1 MQWLV
6 LALSGTAGYF
16 VIWLRLG
23 KFESIKKQ
31 VSGTIINALLII
43 GFIWRFSLVF
53 FDPLKV
59 FKNPMSILYFS
70 GGMRGLVLSC
80 VIAAVYLVYAS
91 IKQRIFIWRYLDFI
105 ISGILAG
112 FTVYNIAALIVG
124 RQFSL
129 SSLGQSILAVLLL
142 LWQLK
147 KPDMYIFK
155 KTLPAVMMA
164 FLILW
169 GVYDAVYKDYIN
181 NKNTGFNTPAANVD
195 TGTIKEG
202 IENGDLAPDFEL
214 TASDGRQVKL
224 SHYRGKKVILN
235 FWATW
240 CPPCRAEIPDL
251 EKFYLDF
258 KDKDTVILGVDLTQS
273 ERSESAVADFIKKEG
288 ITYPVALDT
297 ENTVN
302 QVYGVSS
309 VPTSYMIDT
318 KGIIRYKISGPTDYG
333 TMKSKLADMY

>member
-1 MQWLV
+1 
-6 LALSGTAGYF
+6 
-16 VIWLRLG
+16 
-23 KFESIKKQ
+23 
-31 VSGTIINALLII
+31 
-43 GFIWRFSLVF
+43 
-53 FDPLKV
+53 
-59 FKNPMSILYFS
+59 
-70 GGMRGLVLSC
+70 
-80 VIAAVYLVYAS
+80 
-91 IKQRIFIWRYLDFI
+91 
-105 ISGILAG
+105 
-112 FTVYNIAALIVG
+112 
-124 RQFSL
+124 
-129 SSLGQSILAVLLL
+129 
-142 LWQLK
+142 
-147 KPDMYIFK
+147 MYIFK

-164 FLILW
+164 FLVLW

-181 NKNTGFNTPAANVD
+181 NKNAGFNAPAANVD

-251 EKFYLDF
+251 EKFYSDF
-258 KDKDTVILGVDLTQS
+258 KDRDTVILGVDLTQS

-302 QVYGVSS
+302 QVYGISS

-318 KGIIRYKISGPTDYG
+318 KGIIRHKISGPMDYG
-333 TMKSKLADMY
+333 TMKSKLAGMY